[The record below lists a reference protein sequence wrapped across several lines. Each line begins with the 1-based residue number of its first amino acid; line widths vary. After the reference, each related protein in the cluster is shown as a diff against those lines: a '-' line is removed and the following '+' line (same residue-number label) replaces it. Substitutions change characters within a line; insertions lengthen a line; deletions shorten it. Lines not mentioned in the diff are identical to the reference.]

1 MADETSDTLQMAE
14 WFRSL
19 SVTERR
25 EKIKSMR
32 EFFDKNTIQLL
43 RTVHSLE
50 EVTDCPQDVI
60 SKAKSLIANNMK
72 MMKTLDKIEEGV
84 NDAETKRDSEAVE
97 TGKTASGN

>member
-1 MADETSDTLQMAE
+1 MADETRETIQMIE

-19 SVTERR
+19 SISERR
-25 EKIKSMR
+25 EKVKSMR

-50 EVTDCPQDVI
+50 QVKDCPTDVI
-60 SKAKSLIANNMK
+60 GKAKALIANNMN

-84 NDAETKRDSEAVE
+84 NDAEKNGNREAVE
-97 TGKTASGN
+97 AKQATTDE